1 MLLDFTIFWSP
12 HMKIQLVPAN
22 SRGHLNFGW
31 LDAHHTFSFGEYYN
45 RNMMHF
51 GALRVLNDDLIAPQS
66 MFPLHPHNNM
76 EIITV
81 VLSGTIEH
89 QDSMGN
95 KAQVT
100 AGEIQVMSAGS
111 GIYHSEANPDDKIML
126 NSFQIWI
133 MPKLRDITPRYDQ
146 QSFISQLNTHNCW
159 HTIVT
164 PDGRNATLMI
174 NQDAFL
180 SLGNFDAA
188 HPKKHTYTRQQ
199 TGNGIFLMVIE
210 GSITLDNH
218 QLNRRDAVMIED
230 SAQISFIANQDC
242 RLLVIE
248 VPMIFK

>member
-1 MLLDFTIFWSP
+1 
-12 HMKIQLVPAN
+12 MKAQLITAN

-31 LDAHHTFSFGEYYN
+31 LDAHHTFSFGEYFN
-45 RNMMHF
+45 RHRMNF

-95 KAQVT
+95 KEQIT

-111 GIYHSEANPDDKIML
+111 GIYHSEANPDNDIIL

-133 MPKLRDITPRYDQ
+133 MPKLRNITPRYAQ
-146 QSFISQLNTHNCW
+146 QSFIPQLTQHNIW

-164 PDGRNATLMI
+164 PDGQNNTLMI
-174 NQDAFL
+174 NQDAYL
-180 SLGNFDAA
+180 SLGNFDAHQTQQYSYA
-188 HPKKHTYTRQQ
+188 LKKS
-199 TGNGIFLMVIE
+199 GNGIFLMVIE
-210 GSITLDNH
+210 GSITIDNYTLAH
-218 QLNRRDAVMIED
+218 RDAIMLED
-230 SAQISFIANQDC
+230 CAHISFTVDKSC
-242 RLLVIE
+242 RLLLIE
-248 VPMIFK
+248 VPMQF